1 MARGG
6 EGYDEIVGA
15 LLYSFITCGLFEKQ
29 DLVLTFWI
37 VSQNVEK
44 HAKKI
49 FLENKC

>member
-1 MARGG
+1 MMK
-6 EGYDEIVGA
+6 YFGA
-15 LLYSFITCGLFEKQ
+15 LLYSFITRDLFKKQ

-44 HAKKI
+44 HIKKV